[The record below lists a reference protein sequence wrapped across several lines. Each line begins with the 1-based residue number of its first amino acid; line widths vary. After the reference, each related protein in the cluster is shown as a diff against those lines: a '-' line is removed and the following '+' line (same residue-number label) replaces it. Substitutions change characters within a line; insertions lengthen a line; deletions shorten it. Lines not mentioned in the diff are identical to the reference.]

1 MKLKFYVCETC
12 GKVILMLNDTA
23 VPTICCGKNMKE
35 LVPGSVD
42 AAVEKHVPVVNVDG
56 NCVSVTVGEVIH
68 PMVEAHYIEWIAIE
82 TKDGCQMKQLKPFDE
97 PKAAFLLSEGDEF
110 VAAYAYCNLHGLWK
124 K

>member
-1 MKLKFYVCETC
+1 MELKFFVCETC
-12 GKVILMLNDTA
+12 GKMILMLNDTG

-56 NCVSVTVGEVIH
+56 NRVSVTIGEVMH
-68 PMVEAHYIEWIAIE
+68 PMVEEHYIQWIALE
-82 TKDGCQMKQLKPFDE
+82 TKNGCQMKELKPFDAPTAE
-97 PKAAFLLSEGDEF
+97 FLLADGDEL
-110 VAAYAYCNLHGLWK
+110 VAVYEHCNIHGLWK